1 MKKLLS
7 AVTSIV
13 MSASLLTSA
22 FASTVSAASSK
33 TAVQPNVSLSN
44 FDDIATKNVAASG
57 DLTLDF
63 GEYNVDAGGSVNV
76 DIKLTD
82 GDVAVGGMDVF
93 YQIDSPLTITGFG
106 GTSAAY
112 GASVDTNKEKLEQG
126 FFAVSEG
133 EPVKGEVGASVFKC
147 KVSVPSTT
155 PTGDYKITF
164 KSIEAYKSG
173 QSSESWDVNVIPG
186 VIHVTGTITGSDSQP
201 TPTETVT
208 ETTTDYIPSGDSD
221 LTLDFGKYT
230 VDAGSSVSVDV
241 KLAAGDVA
249 VGGMDVFYQIDSPL
263 SITGFGGT
271 SAAYGASVDTNKDK
285 LEQGFFAVSEGEP
298 VKGEVGASVF
308 KCKVSVPAD
317 TPSGDYKITFKSVE
331 AYKSGQNSD
340 SWNVKVIPGV
350 ITVFGQDTTVS
361 GSGSTT
367 TTTTTEPSGDAD
379 LVLDFG
385 KYTGE
390 KGGSVNV
397 DVKLAS
403 GDVAVGGMDVFYQI
417 DSPLAITG
425 FGGTSAAYGASV
437 DTNKDKLEQ
446 GFFAVS
452 EGEPVKGEV
461 GASVFKCKVSI
472 PADCPDGEYKI
483 TFKSVEAYKS
493 GQNSDSWNVKVI
505 PGVIKVGEGTTEVSG
520 STTTTTTTVPSGD
533 ADLTLD
539 FGKYTGEKGGSVSV
553 DVKLAAGDVAV
564 GGMDVFYQID
574 SPLAITGFG
583 GTSAAYGAS
592 VDTNKDKLEQGFFAV
607 SEGEPVKGEVGA
619 SVFKCKVSIPADCPD
634 GEYKITFKS
643 VEAYKSG
650 QNSDSWNVKVIPGVI
665 TVGTPTSTTSS
676 ATATT
681 TTTTVSEIADTTSST
696 STSIPPVNGS
706 VEWVIPTVE
715 AEPGQTVKMNVVVK
729 NSDLEIAGAT
739 FGIKNDSGI
748 DYVSISDTSEAYGL
762 NMEANNADKI
772 FGFHKVTAKGVK
784 AENGSTVFTITYKV
798 PADCKSG
805 TYNVKWSDAEI
816 SDINGNIITS
826 KVKLTDGKII
836 VGDPLPSG
844 KVSWVLDKKTAKP
857 GETVKINAV
866 VSDKDGVKLPVAGA
880 QFKVDAASPIAYSS
894 ISDTSAA
901 YSATVE
907 PNNKD
912 KEFAFANK
920 SGSGVAAADGTT
932 IFTIEYKVPADC
944 ASGRYAIKWS
954 DAFVSDT
961 NGRNLTDN
969 VALVDGY
976 IEVVSSEGSVE
987 WVIPEKEAYPGDKVE
1002 MAVLVKNSSDPA
1014 LGVAGAQFNIKNKDG
1029 VSYVSATGSTA
1040 YNATLEF
1047 NNKDKEFGFA
1057 TADGKNF
1064 AAGDNDVVMILNY
1077 TVPADCEPGIY
1088 DVKWSD
1094 AFISDT
1100 NGADITSKVKLTDGF
1115 IKVLPNGETT
1125 TTTTSQTTSS
1135 EDTTVTTT
1143 STGVQ
1148 LPDGAVAW
1156 QIDTKDAMPGDTVKL
1171 DVVVLDPQKANIA
1184 IGGAQFGIKETSPI
1198 KLAGYTN
1205 TSDAYGA
1212 TIEGD
1217 LTSKEFGFATPT
1229 GAGKAAADKAV
1240 VLTLEYTV
1248 PADCAEGF
1256 YPVTFEGD
1264 GFAYVS
1270 DADGNKLNKN
1280 VLFLDGGINV
1290 KYTTTTTTG
1299 ESTTTTS
1306 TTSSDASDESE
1317 TTTTSSATSS
1327 VTETE
1332 STTSVEIPTGMIAW
1346 EIGTKYAEPG
1356 DTVQLEVV
1364 VLDPNEVKLP
1374 VAGAQV
1380 LIAPTSPIKTAGYLD
1395 STAYT
1400 GKVEGTLNTNEF
1412 AFHTPGAVGVAAENG
1427 ATVFTISYTVPEDCA
1442 EGFYPVE
1449 FAGNGYAFVSD
1460 TNGADITKNVFF
1472 INGGIYVTRYTS
1484 TSSTEESTTT
1494 TTTSSDVT
1502 EDTTTST
1509 TDVTSESTTSTDVTS
1524 ESTTSDVTGEST
1536 TSTGV
1541 TDESTTSTDVTSE
1554 STTTDVTETESTTS
1568 ESTDVTTSSTTVSET
1583 ETESTTTIDV
1593 PDGMIAWQIDRK
1605 DAEPGETV
1613 QLNVYVRDPN
1623 AAKLAIAGAQVVIN
1637 PTSPI
1642 KTAGYLD
1649 TTAYTGVVEGN
1660 NTTNEFAFHTPGAVG
1675 VAAEN
1680 NATVFTISYTV
1691 PEDCADGFY
1700 PVEFA
1705 GDGFTFISDTNGAD
1719 ITKNVLFVNGGIN
1732 VKRPTS
1738 TTTTD
1743 ETTTTTS
1750 TDVTDEST
1758 TSTDVTSESTTST
1771 DVTSESTT
1779 STDVTD
1785 ETTTSTD
1792 VTGESTTSTDVTDET
1807 TTSTDVTGE
1816 STTSTD
1822 VTDETTTSTD
1832 VTGEST
1838 TSSSTSDTDTTTV
1851 TEIETTTVSIP
1862 EGVIAWQIGQ
1872 KEAKPGDTVTLEV
1885 VVVDRQNKVQ
1895 LPIAGA
1901 QVLINPTSPIKTSGY
1916 LDTTAYTGTVE
1927 GTLNTNEF
1935 AFTTPGAV
1943 GVAAK
1948 DGDVVFTITYTVP
1961 EDCADGFYPVVFE
1974 DSFTNIRGTD
1984 GADLTS
1990 HVFFIDG
1997 GITVKRPTSTTTTDE
2012 TTTTTSTDV
2021 TDETTTS
2028 TDVTSES
2035 TTSTDVTGESTTST
2049 DVTGESTTS
2058 TDVTGESTTSTDVTG
2073 ESTTTTDVT
2082 GESTTTTDVTD
2093 ESTTTTDVT
2102 SETTTSTTEEESTT
2116 TTTTTLHVPDGAI
2129 AWAGNEVSGKPGE
2142 TVTIKFVINNP
2153 KDSDV
2158 PVSGAKFVVDT
2169 PAGFEIKDAAGSDA
2183 YKADLQKSGTGYKFT
2198 VEGTPI
2204 NAEDGAVVAEFKIT
2218 IPEDAEPG
2226 NYEIDLTK
2234 ATITGDGDLDVS
2246 KNILIYPGTIKVD
2259 VPASKSYAVVDT
2271 TYGFYFSHDNGTTR
2285 GRGFQ
2290 TDMIKSFKIYDVDYK
2305 GNETERKD
2313 LDRSLLNF
2321 HGATPANTFKVPT
2334 STKEITLDNFKFEV
2348 PVYYGDEQLL
2358 DKDGKPVTVTAY
2370 IGVKGDA
2377 DLDGMAVMHD
2387 ASLVLRYFS
2396 AMSGASDAAKA
2407 ARETQISAGSKIVS
2421 SPDAPLD
2428 DFCAF
2433 LANVTADEYDPD
2445 NWKKTKENRQF
2456 SANDASAILMY
2467 YTVMA
2472 EKTLEGEV
2480 TDDTKQQEWDRICPY
2495 RNKSSKS

>member
-230 VDAGSSVSVDV
+230 VDAG
-241 KLAAGDVA
+241 
-249 VGGMDVFYQIDSPL
+249 
-263 SITGFGGT
+263 
-271 SAAYGASVDTNKDK
+271 N
-285 LEQGFFAVSEGEP
+285 
-298 VKGEVGASVF
+298 
-308 KCKVSVPAD
+308 
-317 TPSGDYKITFKSVE
+317 
-331 AYKSGQNSD
+331 
-340 SWNVKVIPGV
+340 
-350 ITVFGQDTTVS
+350 
-361 GSGSTT
+361 
-367 TTTTTEPSGDAD
+367 
-379 LVLDFG
+379 
-385 KYTGE
+385 
-390 KGGSVNV
+390 
-397 DVKLAS
+397 
-403 GDVAVGGMDVFYQI
+403 
-417 DSPLAITG
+417 
-425 FGGTSAAYGASV
+425 
-437 DTNKDKLEQ
+437 
-446 GFFAVS
+446 
-452 EGEPVKGEV
+452 
-461 GASVFKCKVSI
+461 
-472 PADCPDGEYKI
+472 
-483 TFKSVEAYKS
+483 
-493 GQNSDSWNVKVI
+493 
-505 PGVIKVGEGTTEVSG
+505 
-520 STTTTTTTVPSGD
+520 
-533 ADLTLD
+533 
-539 FGKYTGEKGGSVSV
+539 SVSV

-676 ATATT
+676 ATVTT

-1691 PEDCADGFY
+1691 PSDCADGFY

-1750 TDVTDEST
+1750 TDVTDET
-1758 TSTDVTSESTTST
+1758 TTST

-1792 VTGESTTSTDVTDET
+1792 VTSESTTSTDVTGES

-1832 VTGEST
+1832 VTSEST

-1851 TEIETTTVSIP
+1851 TETETTTVSIP

-2028 TDVTSES
+2028 TDVTGESTTSTDVTDETTTSTDVTGES

-2073 ESTTTTDVT
+2073 ESTTSTDVTDETTTSTDVT
-2082 GESTTTTDVTD
+2082 G